1 VGGLVTAILYYYQS
15 KDEIRRSKILNEID
29 NINKVQERI
38 HLSVIRGPL
47 IGISI
52 EIGELRNRLKEGLD
66 TIEDHIN
73 KLSDNELNYKY
84 ELLQY
89 FLNKNKGQFE
99 SDSETL
105 HIEANH
111 IRSFIGEIYQEIIT
125 TLSYLRDSITIS
137 EPNTDAKREIKLQI
151 IKKWINDCKIAIHE
165 SDIQL
170 LIVE

>member
-89 FLNKNKGQFE
+89 FLNKGSLNQ
-99 SDSETL
+99 
-105 HIEANH
+105 I
-111 IRSFIGEIYQEIIT
+111 
-125 TLSYLRDSITIS
+125 
-137 EPNTDAKREIKLQI
+137 AKR
-151 IKKWINDCKIAIHE
+151 CT
-165 SDIQL
+165 
-170 LIVE
+170 